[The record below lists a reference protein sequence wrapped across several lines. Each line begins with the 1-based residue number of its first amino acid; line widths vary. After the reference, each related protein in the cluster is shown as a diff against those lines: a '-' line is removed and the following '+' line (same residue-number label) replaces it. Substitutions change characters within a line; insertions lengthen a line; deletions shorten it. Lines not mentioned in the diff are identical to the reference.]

1 MMYSH
6 DVDLICSNAKEI
18 ASAMNSNEVCIQ
30 HIVASAMKFGHVYS
44 ALEKSGV
51 NMKEFIEA
59 LDAECEGCDKISDSI
74 AERYRDMNINRQLR
88 LGSSVQNT
96 LLRAKALAE
105 NPSVW
110 KTTWLEVS
118 HLMMAIVGLGQCKSL
133 MTYLDIDGE
142 ATSDIL
148 DAFLNNLV
156 KHEAKERGISAKKLN
171 FSVTN
176 NEESQATGAPKRNSR
191 KSNKDLTQFCT
202 DLLANAETDDK
213 PFVGR
218 AEELASLMECLER
231 RDKPNAILV
240 GPPGVGKTDVVRGLA
255 KKIIEGDV
263 PKQLANVNLYSVDI
277 AGMLAGS
284 EFRGAF
290 EKKLKETIEAA
301 CKQDRPILFIDEIHT
316 VLGAGKTMDSA
327 MDAAN
332 ILKPYLT
339 QGKIRVIGATTEEE
353 YRKHVEKDAAF
364 MRRFQNINVS
374 EPTPNDSITI
384 LEGIKPAYEIFHN
397 VKINKDAIKAA
408 VNLSVRHMHD
418 RFLPDKAIDIIDQ
431 TCSRVK
437 IEQGKKIT
445 VSDIEITVSKMC
457 KIPAHTVQK
466 DDMDKV
472 RTLDKKLKSQVFG
485 QDEAIDKL
493 TEAVQMSK
501 AGLCDETKP
510 IGSFLFVGP
519 SGVGKTEVS
528 KQLAATLGIDFIR
541 FDMSEYA
548 EPHAVAKLIGSPA
561 GYVGYD
567 DGGLL
572 VEEIRKHPN
581 SVVLFDE
588 IEKAHPDIYKIFLQI
603 LDYGMLSDNKGRKA
617 DFRNTVIIMTSNAG
631 NSAAEKSRIGFGEKM
646 AEDRKSTSMQAVKE
660 LMAPEL
666 RGRISATIVFS
677 PLNKDVA
684 KMIVNKELNKLAIKL
699 KAKGITAKYTDAAID
714 EIIKRGVSAQYGAR
728 EIQRVIDNDI
738 KKMFVKQ
745 IISGKTG
752 QNYTVDVVC
761 DQFVATS
768 IQEKSKKAAIA
779 TM

>member
-1 MMYSH
+1 
-6 DVDLICSNAKEI
+6 
-18 ASAMNSNEVCIQ
+18 
-30 HIVASAMKFGHVYS
+30 
-44 ALEKSGV
+44 
-51 NMKEFIEA
+51 
-59 LDAECEGCDKISDSI
+59 
-74 AERYRDMNINRQLR
+74 
-88 LGSSVQNT
+88 
-96 LLRAKALAE
+96 
-105 NPSVW
+105 
-110 KTTWLEVS
+110 
-118 HLMMAIVGLGQCKSL
+118 
-133 MTYLDIDGE
+133 
-142 ATSDIL
+142 
-148 DAFLNNLV
+148 
-156 KHEAKERGISAKKLN
+156 
-171 FSVTN
+171 
-176 NEESQATGAPKRNSR
+176 
-191 KSNKDLTQFCT
+191 
-202 DLLANAETDDK
+202 
-213 PFVGR
+213 
-218 AEELASLMECLER
+218 
-231 RDKPNAILV
+231 
-240 GPPGVGKTDVVRGLA
+240 
-255 KKIIEGDV
+255 
-263 PKQLANVNLYSVDI
+263 
-277 AGMLAGS
+277 
-284 EFRGAF
+284 
-290 EKKLKETIEAA
+290 
-301 CKQDRPILFIDEIHT
+301 
-316 VLGAGKTMDSA
+316 
-327 MDAAN
+327 
-332 ILKPYLT
+332 
-339 QGKIRVIGATTEEE
+339 
-353 YRKHVEKDAAF
+353 
-364 MRRFQNINVS
+364 
-374 EPTPNDSITI
+374 
-384 LEGIKPAYEIFHN
+384 
-397 VKINKDAIKAA
+397 
-408 VNLSVRHMHD
+408 
-418 RFLPDKAIDIIDQ
+418 
-431 TCSRVK
+431 
-437 IEQGKKIT
+437 
-445 VSDIEITVSKMC
+445 MC